1 MEEKL
6 PFIYEI
12 QDLHGSSKK
21 QTLLRRARVPAL
33 EFSELKIKVQ
43 GRRGRSEP
51 GGEGTKKSEFQTRSH
66 QPSRN
71 QLNFI
76 GYQPESKQGFRD
88 LTVVGIQGGLQIRF
102 LTKEKVGE
110 WVLGGWEP
118 ETLPEFVRVG
128 QHPCTTES

>member
-21 QTLLRRARVPAL
+21 QTLLRRARGPAL

-43 GRRGRSEP
+43 GRRDRSEP

-76 GYQPESKQGFRD
+76 GYQPESKKGFRE
-88 LTVVGIQGGLQIRF
+88 LTAVGIQGGLQIRF

-118 ETLPEFVRVG
+118 ETLPKFVGAG